1 MRSLETADLPP
12 ALRPVTEL
20 LLERTGPIS
29 AAGPWL
35 AWKGGT
41 YSLLIRMEIPPNN
54 NFPVESF
61 WHLVV
66 STSSFPASVDIYPDS
81 ERGPDIT
88 YPHQNAVGS
97 DVAAKPWRKGNPCL
111 GNPRDAWGER
121 LGNID
126 EPLQLSDRLI
136 WTVQRFERWCI
147 AASEGLLHRP
157 GDHFEMPALPGW
169 PGATRI
175 GFYETG
181 PTLDGWR
188 ATEPIFGIAS
198 LVEVSSPTRALA
210 VQAWNG
216 ADGTPIARPE
226 WGAKIG
232 DTMPAS
238 IPCLWLRLSS
248 LPIVEAWQLPR
259 TYAELQACVQK
270 DGHDLGEMFASF
282 GKSVRKSN
290 ATVKPMLMLG
300 FPVPEKFGAAPARM
314 HWLGILDIPLKRKN
328 SYLTGWRN
336 NEESRQKL
344 DRMLATSAKKL
355 TWAQCENW
363 APDQVRSR
371 VHEPPA
377 THDPLILLIGAG
389 SLGSQVA
396 EALARCGIKRIE
408 IQDADLLTAGNLCR
422 HALDMS
428 DLGRFKAEALA
439 DRLNRLQPDMRSAA
453 SVSSFPARDASD
465 RPYDQYDVI
474 LDCSGENS
482 VLRAIGRL
490 PWNSEKR
497 FVSLSMTWAA
507 KGLLAWSSLGTSIPA
522 AYVIDIFST
531 LIERQTDRRP
541 RSEIMEGIGC
551 WHPVFPANPEDVQL
565 WAAIGARF
573 LLEALASNAERC
585 GIFRFTEGGGIEF
598 VDA

>member
-1 MRSLETADLPP
+1 MRSLDAADLPP

-20 LLERTGPIS
+20 LQERTGSVS

-35 AWKGGT
+35 AWKGEIH
-41 YSLLIRMEIPPNN
+41 SLLIRIEVPPNI

-81 ERGPDIT
+81 KRGPDIT

-97 DVAAKPWRKGNPCL
+97 VVSGKPWRNGNLCL

-126 EPLQLSDRLI
+126 EPLQLPDRLV
-136 WTVQRFERWCI
+136 WTVQRFERWCLT
-147 AASEGLLHRP
+147 ASEGLLHRP
-157 GDHFEMPALPGW
+157 GDHFEMPALPGG

-181 PTLDGWR
+181 ATLAGWH
-188 ATEPIFGIAS
+188 ATEPKFGIAS

-210 VQAWNG
+210 VQAWNM
-216 ADGTPIARPE
+216 ADGTPIAKPA

-232 DTMPAS
+232 DTKPAN

-248 LPIVEAWQLPR
+248 LPILEAWQLPR
-259 TYAELQACVQK
+259 TFAELQVCVQK
-270 DGHDLGEMFASF
+270 DGHDLGEIFASF
-282 GKSVRKSN
+282 GNSVRKSKIKG
-290 ATVKPMLMLG
+290 KPMLMLG
-300 FPVPEKFGAAPARM
+300 FPVPEKFGARPVRM
-314 HWLGILDIPLKRKN
+314 HWLGLSDIPLKRKN
-328 SYLTGWRN
+328 VYLTGYRS

-344 DRMLATSAKKL
+344 DRMLANSGRKL
-355 TWAQCENW
+355 TWAKCENW

-377 THDPLILLIGAG
+377 TQDPLILLIGAG

-396 EALARCGIKRIE
+396 ESLARSGIKRIE
-408 IQDADLLTAGNLCR
+408 IQDADFLSAGNLCR

-439 DRLNRLQPDMRSAA
+439 DRLNRLQPDMRSTA
-453 SVSSFPARDASD
+453 SVSSFPAREASD

-482 VLRAIGRL
+482 VLRAIGYL

-507 KGLLAWSSLGTSIPA
+507 KGLLVWSSLGTAIPA
-522 AYVIDIFST
+522 GYVIDSFST
-531 LIERQTDRRP
+531 LIERQTDRLP
-541 RSEIMEGIGC
+541 RAEIMEGIGC
-551 WHPVFPANPEDVQL
+551 WHPVFPANPADVQL
-565 WAAIGARF
+565 WAATGARF

-585 GIFRFTEGGGIEF
+585 GIFRFTDGGGIAY